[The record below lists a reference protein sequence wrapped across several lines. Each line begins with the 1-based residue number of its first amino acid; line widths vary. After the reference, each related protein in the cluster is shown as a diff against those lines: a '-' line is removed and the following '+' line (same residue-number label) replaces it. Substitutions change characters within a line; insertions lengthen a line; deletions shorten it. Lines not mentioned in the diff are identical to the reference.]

1 MTTWIERTAR
11 QKSIGQVVLFLV
23 VTAIVVWIC
32 AENSAYLKVFFK
44 GPPPGT
50 AADLDAAEKADS
62 NNQPIATPYLTLTGD
77 KVLNTGAEEVTT
89 YDGIIKNVSAGYYA
103 LEVGNRILIVKSSK
117 TPSATVGG
125 ELGLMPFDLKSDLF
139 PPGTDAADEA
149 VFYPLLLDTNYRESG
164 WAGFFW
170 ALLVEALFGF
180 FAFRSWRRLSGQ
192 VEHPAITRAK
202 AWGDIA
208 VTSAE
213 VEREL
218 ETAVKSKGGGWTL
231 TQNYAVKNARLS
243 FDLFRLENLVWAYKK
258 AIKRRVYYFIPAG
271 TTYAAELS
279 FSDGQAEIV
288 GKQKKVDELL
298 ALASER
304 APWAVKGFS
313 ADLEKF
319 YKSSRAGFVAEVMK
333 RKSEGRS

>member
-1 MTTWIERTAR
+1 
-11 QKSIGQVVLFLV
+11 
-23 VTAIVVWIC
+23 
-32 AENSAYLKVFFK
+32 
-44 GPPPGT
+44 
-50 AADLDAAEKADS
+50 
-62 NNQPIATPYLTLTGD
+62 
-77 KVLNTGAEEVTT
+77 
-89 YDGIIKNVSAGYYA
+89 
-103 LEVGNRILIVKSSK
+103 
-117 TPSATVGG
+117 
-125 ELGLMPFDLKSDLF
+125 
-139 PPGTDAADEA
+139 
-149 VFYPLLLDTNYRESG
+149 
-164 WAGFFW
+164 
-170 ALLVEALFGF
+170 
-180 FAFRSWRRLSGQ
+180 
-192 VEHPAITRAK
+192 
-202 AWGDIA
+202 
-208 VTSAE
+208 
-213 VEREL
+213 
-218 ETAVKSKGGGWTL
+218 
-231 TQNYAVKNARLS
+231 LS

>member
-77 KVLNTGAEEVTT
+77 KVLNTGVEEVTT

-218 ETAVKSKGGGWTL
+218 ETAVKAKGGGWTL

-313 ADLEKF
+313 ADLQNF

-333 RKSEGRS
+333 RKSEGRR